1 MKIHSNN
8 HSALFAMPSV
18 AFAQIDPNLKAG
30 NVDKTYR
37 AAPIDKG
44 ARNPLV
50 IKCGTILQT
59 TKLHAR
65 VTRACCCLRSS

>member
-37 AAPIDKG
+37 AAPIDTEADQVPVAG
-44 ARNPLV
+44 
-50 IKCGTILQT
+50 
-59 TKLHAR
+59 
-65 VTRACCCLRSS
+65 S